1 MANWFLRLFE
11 NTSINEV
18 WVVLSLNGAIAFV
31 ILVVIS
37 FALAKRN
44 FTKRNTF
51 SYSIIGAFACTIWVI
66 ITAQFLLSLSQGV
79 ITGTEQGNW
88 IFVLR
93 LFGFSKSLFSES
105 LYLNVMESMY
115 RFAPKSFPFYF
126 LPSYVLAFISG
137 FLGCFSVAIS
147 LLLAPNKDKILSRMI
162 LAIPSIVVFVFI
174 FTGSSISVFY
184 QAMILAGG

>member
-18 WVVLSLNGAIAFV
+18 WIALSLNGAIAIS
-31 ILVVIS
+31 ILVMIS
-37 FALAKRN
+37 LSLAKKN
-44 FTKRNTF
+44 FPKMSIF

-66 ITAQFLLSLSQGV
+66 ITAQFLLSLSQGIV
-79 ITGTEQGNW
+79 TGIEQGSW

-105 LYLNVMESMY
+105 LYSNVMESMY

-137 FLGCFSVAIS
+137 FLGCFSAAIS
-147 LLLAPNKDKILSRMI
+147 LLSVPNKDKILSRM
-162 LAIPSIVVFVFI
+162 LSAIPSLVGFVFI
-174 FTGSSISVFY
+174 FTGFSISVFY
-184 QAMILAGG
+184 QAMVLAGG